1 MVPNI
6 PSDIRTPAYVLDV
19 AALKRNLDTAARIK
33 REAGCK
39 ILLATKAWAMPAAF
53 PLMRDVLDGTTASG
67 EYEARMGREEFGKE
81 VHVYAPAY
89 TQAEVESLRR
99 IADHIYFN
107 SPEQIARFLP
117 IVKEARHP
125 SRHPRQSRLL
135 ERDARWRALRPVRA
149 LLALRHRQGRP
160 RQAAVGGHRHLP
172 RARAVRVAARRLGGA
187 DRARRP
193 RVRALHP
200 PSRP

>member
-1 MVPNI
+1 MIPNI
-6 PSDIRTPAYVLDV
+6 PRHPHAGLC
-19 AALKRNLDTAARIK
+19 AGRGGAEGNLATAARIK
-33 REAGCK
+33 RESGAK

-53 PLMRDVLDGTTASG
+53 PLLRDVLDGTTASG

-89 TQAEVESLRR
+89 TQAEVESLTG

-117 IVKEARHP
+117 IVKTQARHRG
-125 SRHPRQSRLL
+125 RHPRQSRLL
-135 ERDARWRALRPVRA
+135 ERDARRRAVRPVRA

-160 RQAAVGGHRHLP
+160 RPAAVGRHRHLP
-172 RARAVRVAARRLGGA
+172 RACAVRVAARRFGRA
-187 DRARRP
+187 DPSMSPAS
-193 RVRALHP
+193 
-200 PSRP
+200 SRPTSGA